1 MKSTSH
7 VELTAVWG
15 NDDADSTIK
24 VSQRRWKQVQE
35 GAEYKTSA
43 WGWYE
48 GSKYRTA
55 WRFSGGKVS
64 VWMVGGGD
72 FDGMECVIG
81 LPVEELIA
89 QTVVA
94 K

>member
-1 MKSTSH
+1 MKPTSH

-24 VSQRRWKQVQE
+24 VSQRRWKQIQE
-35 GAEYKTSA
+35 GAEFETSA
-43 WGWYE
+43 WSSYE
-48 GSKYRTA
+48 GRRYSVA
-55 WRFSGGKVS
+55 WHFSDGVVSVSGG
-64 VWMVGGGD
+64 
-72 FDGMECVIG
+72 DGRECVVD